1 MKKVVAIVITAAMTV
16 PLLNGCT
23 AVVDEPMASTT
34 ETTVKELGPA
44 RAEDDYFRFVNQERF
59 NTTEIKYG
67 DVSYDYA
74 FNTELI
80 DDQIE
85 AVIDDVAAGSGYVK
99 GSEEDIIKHAYDY
112 YQAYDF
118 ENEPIPEDLMNVIDR
133 IDKAGS
139 VDELLEIDATLAR
152 DYGMSSMIGLV
163 PDINPF
169 DPNERVMTF
178 VPLSGILDAT
188 FVDMREDNYAL
199 NYVKEDAQIVL
210 TTRGYDKETAEQY
223 GKELAFVALDIFS
236 ATDLDMAEDD
246 MMTFKY
252 SKIVPADEVN
262 GYLSNIDLEKY
273 MKTVGIDTSKVN
285 SYCVTDEIQLKALN
299 DVFVD
304 ENINA
309 LKAWELCNVYNAFMR
324 YIAPHYELLQSYVGR
339 NYAPEHDQIIDEIS
353 ANFSK
358 ETDPIYVERYY
369 LPETDAAL
377 RSMCDDIREGY
388 RGLIGGATWL
398 SEATRTELLKKLENI
413 SYITATDLKR
423 QDTAKYADICGSNYY
438 ELCVNYRRLDR
449 KELIDDFNSGKP
461 VSRTESNMPMQMM
474 NACYDPSGNTITIT
488 AAITNAPFFD
498 KDADYF
504 TNLGGLGAVIA
515 HEMGHA
521 FDSNCILF
529 NSEGAYDPSW
539 IAQAD
544 MDALEERNE
553 QAKKYF
559 EENFTVFGIYHVDGE
574 QTLGENYA
582 DLGGVECICT
592 LAKTNEDRVK
602 LFESYA
608 TIWCEIASDDVII
621 DQIAYDE
628 HSPSYIRVNAILS
641 TVDAFYETYGISEG
655 DGMYIAPEERISRW
669 Y

>member
-1 MKKVVAIVITAAMTV
+1 MKKVAAIVIATAMTV

-23 AVVDEPMASTT
+23 AVVEEPEASTG
-34 ETTVKELGPA
+34 ETTVKESGPV

-59 NTTEIKYG
+59 ETEEIKYG
-67 DVSYDYA
+67 ELSFDYA

-80 DDQIE
+80 EDQIE
-85 AVIDDVAAGSGYVK
+85 AIIDDIAAGSGYVK

-112 YQAYDF
+112 YEAYDF
-118 ENEPIPEDLMNVIDR
+118 DNEPVPEDLMNVLDR

-139 VDELLEIDATLAR
+139 VDELLEIDAILIR
-152 DYGMSSMIGLV
+152 DYGLSSLIGLA

-169 DPNERVMTF
+169 DPNERIMTF
-178 VPLSGILDAT
+178 IPVSGVLEAS
-188 FVDMREDNYAL
+188 FSDMREDNYAL
-199 NYVKEDAQIVL
+199 NYVKKDARVVL

-236 ATDLDMAEDD
+236 ATDLDIADEQMS
-246 MMTFKY
+246 FKY
-252 SKIVPADEVN
+252 SKIVPAGEVS

-273 MKTVGIDTSKVN
+273 MNTIGFDTSKIR
-285 SYCVTDEIQLKALN
+285 SYCLTDENQLKALN
-299 DVFVD
+299 NVFVD
-304 ENINA
+304 GNINA
-309 LKAWELCNVYNAFMR
+309 LKTWELCNVYNSFMR
-324 YIAPHYELLQSYVGR
+324 YIAPHYELLESYAGR
-339 NYAPEHDQIIDEIS
+339 NYASEHDQIIDEIS
-353 ANFSK
+353 MNFSK

-388 RGLIGGATWL
+388 RGLIGGASWL
-398 SEATRTELLKKLENI
+398 SEATREELLKKLENI
-413 SYITATDLKR
+413 SYITAVDLKR
-423 QDTAKYADICGSNYY
+423 QDTEAYADICGSNYY
-438 ELCVNYRRLDR
+438 ELCINYKKLDIQR
-449 KELIDDFNSGKP
+449 IINDFNSGKP
-461 VSRTESNMPMQMM
+461 VSRTESDMPMQMM
-474 NACYDPSGNTITIT
+474 NACYEPSGNTITIT

-544 MDALEERNE
+544 MDALIARNE
-553 QAKKYF
+553 KAVKYF

-608 TIWCEIASDDVII
+608 TIWCEITSDDNII
-621 DQIAYDE
+621 NQIAYDV

-655 DGMYIAPEERISRW
+655 DGMYITPDKRISRW